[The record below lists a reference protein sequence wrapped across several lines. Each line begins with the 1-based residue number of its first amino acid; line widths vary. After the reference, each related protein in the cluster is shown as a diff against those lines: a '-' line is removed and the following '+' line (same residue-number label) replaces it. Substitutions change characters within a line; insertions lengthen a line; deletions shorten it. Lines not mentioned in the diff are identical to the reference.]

1 MVTDVAEMREAYND
15 RRHYIHA
22 ALNAMGLPC
31 HLPGG
36 AFYVFPYIGGTG
48 MSSHDFSMRLLE
60 EENVACVPGTAF
72 GPSGEGYL
80 RCSYATAMD
89 EIKEAMVRM
98 QRFMGRLS
106 V

>member
-1 MVTDVAEMREAYND
+1 MFRLQPDTAC
-15 RRHYIHA
+15 
-22 ALNAMGLPC
+22 LT
-31 HLPGG
+31 PGVMKG

-48 MSSHDFSMRLLE
+48 MSSYDFSMRLLE

-106 V
+106 A